1 MYPGTWRVSRY
12 RAGIVHHLP
21 LQKVPCSPRI
31 FAASSSM
38 ETPRVPAYNYD
49 MLLVAAMR
57 AVLACAL
64 AAALPGPGQAGAQG
78 ILRVAM
84 PALPSTLDPALAAEP
99 SSGLLAR
106 QIFDSLLQY
115 RENSSDV
122 EPALATQ
129 WHVSR
134 DGLTWSFRL
143 REGVR
148 FHDGTPLAAAEVA
161 ASLERVIFPGAA
173 GAPATNPV
181 VPRLLRGTPGVVK
194 AVRVPDPRTVQ
205 IVLALPYAPLLTVL
219 AHPALAIVRVTTGP
233 DGAPRWVGT
242 GPFLLAER
250 LRSRVTLEANP
261 VFWGGAARSSRLVLV
276 EQPAEARA
284 LADLDARA
292 LDAYLPADAPSR
304 LVGALAVPGW
314 RIGYL
319 AMQTERE
326 PFGRRRIRQ
335 GVAAALNQAA
345 LGPALEPLAIPLISM
360 LPPGMWGH
368 VPVTAPPADSRA
380 ETARRLLTEGGAARA
395 ISLGLL
401 VTPLEPPLDGAR
413 VAEALRGALA
423 PNGVNLTVSTPP
435 AAEALR
441 LAHNGEHQM
450 VLAEAPGDGGDP
462 HLLLYPLSTSE
473 GARKG
478 SGALNLSL
486 FRNPR
491 LDDLLIRGSQLSGRL
506 ERQRVYARAQAM
518 LAEEA
523 PWLPLYVRLHWMV
536 VRPEVRNL
544 RLHPS
549 GFHRLDRVLVD
560 AGARP

>member
-1 MYPGTWRVSRY
+1 MR
-12 RAGIVHHLP
+12 L
-21 LQKVPCSPRI
+21 
-31 FAASSSM
+31 AA
-38 ETPRVPAYNYD
+38 TRTA
-49 MLLVAAMR
+49 R
-57 AVLACAL
+57 ACAL
-64 AAALPGPGQAGAQG
+64 AMLLVPGLAGAQG
-78 ILRVAM
+78 AMLRVAV
-84 PALPSTLDPALAAEP
+84 PALPATLDPALAAEA

-106 QIFDSLLQY
+106 QVFDGLLQY
-115 RENSSDV
+115 REGSSDI
-122 EPALATQ
+122 EPGLATQ
-129 WHVSR
+129 WQVSR

-143 REGVR
+143 RDGVR
-148 FHDGTPLAAAEVA
+148 FHDGTPLSAAAVA
-161 ASLERVIFPGAA
+161 ASLERVLFPGAA

-219 AHPALAIVRVTTGP
+219 AHPALAIVRVSTAP
-233 DGAPRWVGT
+233 DGSPRWVGT
-242 GPFLLAER
+242 GPFLLAES
-250 LRSRVTLEANP
+250 LPGRVVLEANP
-261 VFWGGAARSSRLVLV
+261 AYWGGTARTSRLVLI
-276 EQPAEARA
+276 EQADEAVA
-284 LADLDARA
+284 IADLDARA
-292 LDAYLPADAPSR
+292 LDAYVPVGAPSR
-304 LVGALAVPGW
+304 LAGALAVPGW

-319 AMQTERE
+319 AMQTQRE

-345 LGPALEPLAIPLISM
+345 LGPALDPLAIPLTSV

-368 VPVTAPPADSRA
+368 VPVPAPPPESRG
-380 ETARRLLTEGGAARA
+380 EIARRLLTEGGAVRA
-395 ISLGLL
+395 ISVGLL
-401 VTPLEPPLDGAR
+401 VIPPAPPLDGAR

-435 AAEALR
+435 PADALR
-441 LAHNGEHQM
+441 LAQNGEHQM
-450 VLAEAPGDGGDP
+450 VLAEATGDGGDP

-478 SGALNLSL
+478 SGALNLSF

-491 LDDLLIRGSQLSGRL
+491 LDDLFIRGSQLSGRL

-518 LAEEA
+518 LADEA

-536 VRPEVRNL
+536 TRPEVRNL

-560 AGARP
+560 AGPRP

>member
-1 MYPGTWRVSRY
+1 MR
-12 RAGIVHHLP
+12 L
-21 LQKVPCSPRI
+21 
-31 FAASSSM
+31 AA
-38 ETPRVPAYNYD
+38 TR
-49 MLLVAAMR
+49 AAM
-57 AVLACAL
+57 ACAL
-64 AAALPGPGQAGAQG
+64 AVLLAPGLAGAQG
-78 ILRVAM
+78 AMLRVAV
-84 PALPSTLDPALAAEP
+84 PALPATMDPALAAEA

-106 QIFDSLLQY
+106 QVFDGLLQY
-115 RENSSDV
+115 REGSSDV
-122 EPALATQ
+122 EPGLATQ
-129 WHVSR
+129 WQVSR

-148 FHDGTPLAAAEVA
+148 FHDGTPLSAAAVA
-161 ASLERVIFPGAA
+161 ASLERVLFPGAA

-219 AHPALAIVRVTTGP
+219 AHPALAIVRGSTAP
-233 DGAPRWVGT
+233 DGSPRWVGT
-242 GPFLLAER
+242 GPFLLAEN
-250 LRSRVTLEANP
+250 LPGRVVLEANP
-261 VFWGGAARSSRLVLV
+261 AYWAGTARTSRLVLI
-276 EQPAEARA
+276 EQADEAVA
-284 LADLDARA
+284 IADLDARA
-292 LDAYLPADAPSR
+292 LDAYVPVGAPSR
-304 LVGALAVPGW
+304 LAGALAVPGW

-319 AMQTERE
+319 AMQTQRE

-345 LGPALEPLAIPLISM
+345 LGPALDPLAIPLTSV

-368 VPVTAPPADSRA
+368 VPVPAPPPESRG
-380 ETARRLLTEGGAARA
+380 EIARRLLTEGGAVRA
-395 ISLGLL
+395 ISVGLL
-401 VTPLEPPLDGAR
+401 VIPPAPPLDGAR

-435 AAEALR
+435 PADALR
-441 LAHNGEHQM
+441 LAQNGEHQM
-450 VLAEAPGDGGDP
+450 VLAEATGDGGDP

-478 SGALNLSL
+478 SGALNLSF

-491 LDDLLIRGSQLSGRL
+491 LDDLFIRGSQLSGRL

-518 LAEEA
+518 LADEA

-536 VRPEVRNL
+536 TRPEVRNL

-560 AGARP
+560 AGPRP